1 MINSVLTVLKQRK
14 DKKLMIKSIAIICLI
29 EY

>member
-1 MINSVLTVLKQRK
+1 MINSALTVLKQRK
-14 DKKLMIKSIAIICLI
+14 DKKLMINTIVIICLI

>member
-14 DKKLMIKSIAIICLI
+14 DKKLMIKSIDIICLI

>member
-1 MINSVLTVLKQRK
+1 MINSALTVLKQRK
-14 DKKLMIKSIAIICLI
+14 DKKLMINTIAIICLI